1 MLIKK
6 ILLSLLI
13 LIAATSAA
21 QAAEQK
27 AEPSFAERKANLSEI
42 SAIRVGYGAGTI
54 RIVVDMTKKVDFT
67 ESYVENPS
75 RIIIDLKNS
84 WLSPTVQR
92 EIELKSLA
100 AKKIRVAQFN
110 PTTVR
115 LVIESMAEIKPF
127 HLDGGP
133 KGHRFIIDVGNA
145 DFKPNPEVNNSKPN
159 DNAELK
165 AKQDAEL
172 KAKQDAELKARQ
184 DAELKARQD
193 AELKAKQD
201 AELKARQDAEL
212 KARQDAELKAR
223 QDAELKA
230 RQDAELKARQDAEL
244 KAKQDAELKAKQEAE
259 LKAQQDAEL
268 KARQDAELKAQQ
280 EAELKAQQERERELE
295 RREQELARRE
305 QELKEQQERELKEKQ
320 ERELKEKQERELKAK
335 QERER
340 ELEKREKELEKREK
354 ELKEKQE
361 RELKKQQEREKKEK
375 LEREI
380 KEQREREKALKEK
393 EKQER
398 RDKKNKDKKDD
409 SDDKS
414 KEVDTPFTELEED
427 LDKITALE
435 GKKIVIDPG
444 HGGNDA
450 GAIGPTG
457 VMEKNVT
464 LKVSL
469 ELKRMLEAEGAEVI
483 LTRETDR
490 TVSEKG
496 AKASDIEE
504 LGARCDVANRNKAD
518 IFISIHADSFTRP
531 EARGTTGYYYSKSTT
546 GRGQKLADCI
556 RRNLVEQLGTPSR
569 GTQPCNFYVVKHT
582 DMPATLIELGFIS
595 NKEEEKLLD
604 SKEGVKK
611 AAQGIL
617 DGIEDYFG

>member
-1 MLIKK
+1 MIRK

-21 QAAEQK
+21 QAAEHQRS
-27 AEPSFAERKANLSEI
+27 EPNFSERKATLAEVSN
-42 SAIRVGYGAGTI
+42 IRVGYGAGTI

-75 RIIIDLKNS
+75 RIIINLKDS
-84 WLSPTVQR
+84 WLNPTVKR

-100 AKKIRVAQFN
+100 AKKIRVAQFD
-110 PTTVR
+110 PSTVR
-115 LVIESMAEIKPF
+115 IVIESMAEIKPF

-133 KGHRFIIDVGNA
+133 KGHRFIIDIGNA
-145 DFKPNPEVNNSKPN
+145 EFKPSPEAPNPDDAALKQKQE
-159 DNAELK
+159 AELK

-172 KAKQDAELKARQ
+172 KAKQDAELKA
-184 DAELKARQD
+184 K
-193 AELKAKQD
+193 
-201 AELKARQDAEL
+201 
-212 KARQDAELKAR
+212 
-223 QDAELKA
+223 
-230 RQDAELKARQDAEL
+230 QDAEL

-259 LKAQQDAEL
+259 LKAKQEAEL
-268 KARQDAELKAQQ
+268 KAKQEAELKAKQ

-295 RREQELARRE
+295 RRERELEQRE
-305 QELKEQQERELKEKQ
+305 RELKEQEERELREQKERELKEKQ
-320 ERELKEKQERELKAK
+320 ERELKEQQEREK
-335 QERER
+335 

-361 RELKKQQEREKKEK
+361 RELKKKQERELKEK
-375 LEREI
+375 REREI

-393 EKQER
+393 EKQEQR
-398 RDKKNKDKKDD
+398 EKKESEKREKEKKEKEDEKT
-409 SDDKS
+409 S
-414 KEVDTPFTELEED
+414 EVDEPFKGLEDD
-427 LDKITALE
+427 LGNITALK

-464 LKVSL
+464 LNVSR
-469 ELKRMLEAEGAEVI
+469 ELKKLLEAEGATVI
-483 LTRETDR
+483 LTREGDT

-504 LGARCDVANRNKAD
+504 LGARCAVANRVGAD

-531 EARGTTGYYYSKSTT
+531 EARGTTGYYYGKSTS
-546 GRGQKLADCI
+546 GKGQKLADCI

-569 GTQPCNFYVVKHT
+569 GTQPCNFYVVKNT

-595 NKEEEKLLD
+595 NKEEEKLLN
-604 SKEGVKK
+604 SKEGVQK
-611 AAQGIL
+611 AAQGIF

>member
-1 MLIKK
+1 MIRK

-21 QAAEQK
+21 QAGEQI
-27 AEPSFAERKANLSEI
+27 EQDEQTFSERKATLAEV
-42 SAIRVGYGAGTI
+42 SAVRVGYGAGTI
-54 RIVVDMTKKVDFT
+54 RIVVDITKKVDFT
-67 ESYVENPS
+67 ESYAENPS
-75 RIIIDLKNS
+75 RVVIDLKDS
-84 WLSPTVQR
+84 WLSPTVKR

-100 AKKIRVAQFN
+100 AKKIRVAQFD

-115 LVIESMAEIKPF
+115 IVIETMADTKPF

-133 KGHRFIIDVGNA
+133 KGHRFVVDVGNA
-145 DFKPNPEVNNSKPN
+145 DFKPNAEAQVQPQPKPKVKPEPQPTPEVKPEPQPMPEVEIQPEPEIQTQPDNN
-159 DNAELK
+159 ALK
-165 AKQDAEL
+165 E
-172 KAKQDAELKARQ
+172 
-184 DAELKARQD
+184 
-193 AELKAKQD
+193 
-201 AELKARQDAEL
+201 
-212 KARQDAELKAR
+212 
-223 QDAELKA
+223 
-230 RQDAELKARQDAEL
+230 
-244 KAKQDAELKAKQEAE
+244 
-259 LKAQQDAEL
+259 
-268 KARQDAELKAQQ
+268 
-280 EAELKAQQERERELE
+280 QQERELREQLQREQAEKERLERELLEQKE
-295 RREQELARRE
+295 RELREQHERELREKIQREQEEKARIERE
-305 QELKEQQERELKEKQ
+305 LREQQERELKEKQ
-320 ERELKEKQERELKAK
+320 ERELREKIEREVREKVEREMKEKEKQERELKE
-335 QERER
+335 QLEREQ
-340 ELEKREKELEKREK
+340 KE
-354 ELKEKQE
+354 
-361 RELKKQQEREKKEK
+361 KEK
-375 LEREI
+375 LERELKKKLEREQKEKLERDI

-393 EKQER
+393 EK
-398 RDKKNKDKKDD
+398 KDKKDKK
-409 SDDKS
+409 DK
-414 KEVDTPFTELEED
+414 KEEEKQPEPETPLNELEQEFET
-427 LDKITALE
+427 LTALK

-469 ELKRMLEAEGAEVI
+469 ELKKLLEAEGATVI

-504 LGARCDVANRNKAD
+504 LGARCDVANRNGAD

-531 EARGTTGYYYSKSTT
+531 EARGTTGYYYSKSTS

-595 NKEEEKLLD
+595 NKDEEKLLD
-604 SKEGVKK
+604 SKEGVLK
-611 AAQGIL
+611 AAQGIF

>member
-1 MLIKK
+1 MIRK

-21 QAAEQK
+21 QAGEQI
-27 AEPSFAERKANLSEI
+27 EQDEQTFSERKATLAEV
-42 SAIRVGYGAGTI
+42 SAVRVGYGAGTI
-54 RIVVDMTKKVDFT
+54 RIVVDTTKKVDFT
-67 ESYVENPS
+67 ESYAENPS
-75 RIIIDLKNS
+75 RVIIDLKDS
-84 WLSPTVQR
+84 WLSPTVKR

-100 AKKIRVAQFN
+100 AKKIRVAQFD

-115 LVIESMAEIKPF
+115 IVIETMADTKPF

-133 KGHRFIIDVGNA
+133 KGHRFVVDVGNA
-145 DFKPNPEVNNSKPN
+145 DFKPNAEAQVQPQPKPEVKPEPQPTPEVKPQPQPMPEVEIIPEPEVQTQP
-159 DNAELK
+159 DENALK
-165 AKQDAEL
+165 E
-172 KAKQDAELKARQ
+172 
-184 DAELKARQD
+184 
-193 AELKAKQD
+193 
-201 AELKARQDAEL
+201 
-212 KARQDAELKAR
+212 
-223 QDAELKA
+223 
-230 RQDAELKARQDAEL
+230 
-244 KAKQDAELKAKQEAE
+244 
-259 LKAQQDAEL
+259 
-268 KARQDAELKAQQ
+268 
-280 EAELKAQQERERELE
+280 QQERELREQLQREQAEKERLERELLEQKE
-295 RREQELARRE
+295 RELREQHERELREKIQREQEEKARIERE
-305 QELKEQQERELKEKQ
+305 LQEQKERELKEKQ
-320 ERELKEKQERELKAK
+320 ERELREKIEREVREKVEREMKEKEKQERELKE
-335 QERER
+335 QLEREQ
-340 ELEKREKELEKREK
+340 KE
-354 ELKEKQE
+354 
-361 RELKKQQEREKKEK
+361 KEK
-375 LEREI
+375 LERELKKKLEREQKEKLERDI

-393 EKQER
+393 EK
-398 RDKKNKDKKDD
+398 KDKKDKK
-409 SDDKS
+409 DK
-414 KEVDTPFTELEED
+414 KEEEKQPEPETPLNELEQEFET
-427 LDKITALE
+427 LTALK

-469 ELKRMLEAEGAEVI
+469 ELKKLLEAEGATVI

-504 LGARCDVANRNKAD
+504 LGARCDVANRNGAD

-531 EARGTTGYYYSKSTT
+531 EARGTTGYYYSKSTS

-595 NKEEEKLLD
+595 NKDEEKLLD
-604 SKEGVKK
+604 SKEGVLK
-611 AAQGIL
+611 AAQGIF

>member
-1 MLIKK
+1 MLIRK

-27 AEPSFAERKANLSEI
+27 AEPSFSERKANLAEV

-84 WLSPTVQR
+84 WLSPTTQR

-100 AKKIRVAQFN
+100 AKKIRVAQFD
-110 PTTVR
+110 PSTVR
-115 LVIESMAEIKPF
+115 LVIESMAEIKTF

-145 DFKPNPEVNNSKPN
+145 DFKPNQEVNSSKPT

-165 AKQDAEL
+165 AQQEAEL
-172 KAKQDAELKARQ
+172 KAQQEAELKAQQEAELKARQ
-184 DAELKARQD
+184 DAELRTQQEAELRARQE
-193 AELKAKQD
+193 AELKARQEAELKARQE
-201 AELKARQDAEL
+201 AELKARQD
-212 KARQDAELKAR
+212 
-223 QDAELKA
+223 
-230 RQDAELKARQDAEL
+230 
-244 KAKQDAELKAKQEAE
+244 
-259 LKAQQDAEL
+259 
-268 KARQDAELKAQQ
+268 
-280 EAELKAQQERERELE
+280 AELKAQQERERELE
-295 RREQELARRE
+295 RRERELEQRERELKEQQER
-305 QELKEQQERELKEKQ
+305 ELKEQQERELKEK
-320 ERELKEKQERELKAK
+320 RERELKAR

-398 RDKKNKDKKDD
+398 RDKKNKDKQEKQDD

-414 KEVDTPFTELEED
+414 KETNEQFKELDEELDT
-427 LDKITALE
+427 ITALE

-464 LKVSL
+464 LNVAL

-490 TVSEKG
+490 TVSPKG
-496 AKASDIEE
+496 AAASDIEE
-504 LGARCDVANRNKAD
+504 LGARCDVANQNRAD
-518 IFISIHADSFTRP
+518 IFISIHADAFTRP
-531 EARGTTGYYYSKSTT
+531 EARGTTGYYYSKSTS

-556 RRNLVEQLGTPSR
+556 RRNLVEQLGTSSR